1 MKHLFFFLFASFSL
15 CSQEYYPKD
24 YFIAPLDIPLFL
36 SGSFGE
42 LRSNHFHSGLDFKTQ
57 FKTGFNVYATADGYV
72 SRIKISA
79 FGYGKAIYITHP
91 NGFTSVYGHLLQAS
105 PRIDTYIKEKQ
116 YEEKSFEV
124 DLFLTKDELAVTQ
137 GEIIALSG
145 NTGGSGGP
153 HLHFEYRDSKTEKII
168 NPLYFGLAEKI
179 KDTKTPIVNEV
190 VVYPITEESIVNN
203 SQIPI
208 SIPISLQKD
217 GTYLASKVKVTGKI
231 GVGVNTIDGTDN
243 NYSKNGIFHLKS
255 TLDGK
260 TSFEFLLNTFSYDE
274 TRYINAYI
282 DYSRYK
288 KMNQR
293 VQKLFFTKKIPL
305 SIISTNDK
313 NGIISLSPNMSSV
326 YKVEISDF
334 HNNKTSITI
343 PLEYAKQD
351 IRIPAKNLKT
361 NYFVKSAQEYNFVK
375 DNVTVFFPENIFY
388 NDFHLKFDV
397 KNNVLYLH
405 DESVPVHANFSIS
418 FENDSIAENESGKYF
433 IGNVDGKKVYYN
445 KTKKKGNK
453 FTAWTRNFGEYSLM
467 KDSIAPQLKSV
478 NFQEGKWLS
487 KQNTLEFEISDE
499 LSGID
504 TYNGFLN
511 GKWILFD
518 YDYKTKKITH
528 DFSDNVVIEGKNEL
542 KIVVTDNVGNSTIF
556 ESHFFRSQK
565 P

>member
-15 CSQEYYPKD
+15 CSQEHYPKD

-72 SRIKISA
+72 SRIKIST

-105 PRIDTYIKEKQ
+105 PKIDTYIKKKQ

-124 DLFLTKDELAVTQ
+124 DLFLTKDELVVTQ

-168 NPLYFGLAEKI
+168 NPLHFGLAEKI

-260 TSFEFLLNTFSYDE
+260 QSFDFMLNTFSYDE

-282 DYSRYK
+282 DYGRYK

-293 VQKLFFTKKIPL
+293 VQKLFFTKKFPL
-305 SIISTNDK
+305 SIITTNDK
-313 NGIISLSPNMSSV
+313 NGIISLSPNMSST
-326 YKVEISDF
+326 YRVEVSDF
-334 HNNKTSITI
+334 HGNKTSVTI

-361 NYFVKSAQEYNFVK
+361 NYFVKAAQEYNFVK
-375 DNVTVFFPENIFY
+375 ENVTVYFPENIFY
-388 NDFHLKFDV
+388 DDFFLKFEV

-433 IGNVDGKKVYYN
+433 IGNVDEKKVYYN

>member
-1 MKHLFFFLFASFSL
+1 MKHLFFLLFASFSL
-15 CSQEYYPKD
+15 CSQEHYPKD

-72 SRIKISA
+72 SRIKIST

-124 DLFLTKDELAVTQ
+124 DLFLTKDELVVTQ

-260 TSFEFLLNTFSYDE
+260 QSFDFMLNTFSYDE

-293 VQKLFFTKKIPL
+293 VQKLFFTKKFPL
-305 SIISTNDK
+305 SIITTNDK
-313 NGIISLSPNMSSV
+313 NGIIFLSPNMSST
-326 YKVEISDF
+326 YRVEVSDF
-334 HNNKTSITI
+334 HGNKTSVTI

-361 NYFVKSAQEYNFVK
+361 NYFVKAAQEYNFVK
-375 DNVTVFFPENIFY
+375 ENVTVYFPENIFY
-388 NDFHLKFDV
+388 DDFFLKFEV

-433 IGNVDGKKVYYN
+433 IGNVDEKKVYYN

-453 FTAWTRNFGEYSLM
+453 FTTWTRNFGEYSLM

>member
-1 MKHLFFFLFASFSL
+1 MKSLLFFILASLTLF
-15 CSQEYYPKD
+15 SQEQYPKD

-57 FKTGFNVYATADGYV
+57 SKTGFKVYATADGYV
-72 SRIKISA
+72 SRIKIST

-91 NGFTSVYGHLLQAS
+91 NGYTSVYGHLLQAS
-105 PRIDTYIKEKQ
+105 PKIDAYIKKKQ
-116 YEEKSFEV
+116 YEGKSFEV
-124 DLFLTKDELAVTQ
+124 DLFPAQDELVVTQ

-153 HLHFEYRDSKTEKII
+153 HLHFEYRDTKTEKII
-168 NPLYFGLAEKI
+168 NPLYFGLADKI
-179 KDTKTPIVNEV
+179 KDTKAPTLNEIVI
-190 VVYPITEESIVNN
+190 YPLTEESIVNQ

-208 SIPISLQKD
+208 SVPFSLQKD
-217 GTYLASKVKVTGKI
+217 GTYLASKVKITGKI
-231 GVGVNTIDGTDN
+231 GVGVNVLDGSDN
-243 NYSKNGIFHLKS
+243 NYSKNGIFQLKS
-255 TLDGK
+255 SLDGK
-260 TSFEFLLNTFSYDE
+260 PSFEFLLNTFSYDE
-274 TRYINAYI
+274 TRYINAYL
-282 DYSRYK
+282 DYARLK

-293 VQKLFFTKKIPL
+293 VQKLFFTKKFPL
-305 SIISTNDK
+305 SIITTNDK
-313 NGIISLSPNMSSV
+313 NGIISLSPNMSSI

-334 HNNKTSITI
+334 NNNKTAVTI
-343 PLEYAKQD
+343 PLEYVKQE
-351 IRIPAKNLKT
+351 IKIPAKNLKT
-361 NYFVKSAQEYNFVK
+361 NYFVKSNQEYNFVK
-375 DNVTVFFPENIFY
+375 DKVTVYFPENIFY
-388 NDFHLKFDV
+388 DDFYLKFDV

-405 DESVPVHANFSIS
+405 DDTIPVHANFSVT
-418 FENDSIAENESGKYF
+418 FVNDSIPENERNNYF
-433 IGNVDGKKVYYN
+433 IGNLDGKKVSYN
-445 KTKKKGNK
+445 KTKVNGNK
-453 FTAWTRNFGEYSLM
+453 FTAWTRNFGQFSLM
-467 KDSIAPQLKSV
+467 KDTIAPQIKPV

-487 KQNTLEFEISDE
+487 KQNTIEFEISDE

-511 GKWILFD
+511 EKWILFD

-542 KIVVTDNVGNSTIF
+542 KIVVTDNIGNSTIF